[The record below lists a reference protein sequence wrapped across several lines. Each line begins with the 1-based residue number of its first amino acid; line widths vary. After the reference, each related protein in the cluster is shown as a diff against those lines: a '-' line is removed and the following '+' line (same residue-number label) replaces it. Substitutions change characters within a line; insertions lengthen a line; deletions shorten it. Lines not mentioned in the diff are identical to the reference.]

1 MPAAYSNLYI
11 EQGTSFSTTITVDD
25 VYGDVYNLTN
35 YTARGQIRKSHYS
48 ANTTAVFTT
57 SVNPVTGSISLSLTA
72 AATANIAPGR
82 YVYDTIITG
91 TLNGEVTRILEGIV
105 EISPS
110 VTR

>member
-72 AATANIAPGR
+72 AVTANIAPGR
-82 YVYDTIITG
+82 YVYDTIIRESANNT
-91 TLNGEVTRILEGIV
+91 TTRILEGIFEV
-105 EISPS
+105 SPA

>member
-11 EQGTSFSTTITVDD
+11 EQGTSFNTTITVDD
-25 VYGDVYNLTN
+25 VYGDVYTLSN
-35 YTARGQIRKSHYS
+35 YTARSQIRKSYYS
-48 ANTTAVFTT
+48 ANTTAVFNTA
-57 SVNPVTGSISLSLTA
+57 ISANQGTITLSLTA
-72 AATANIAPGR
+72 AVTANITPGR
-82 YVYDTIITG
+82 YVYDTTITG